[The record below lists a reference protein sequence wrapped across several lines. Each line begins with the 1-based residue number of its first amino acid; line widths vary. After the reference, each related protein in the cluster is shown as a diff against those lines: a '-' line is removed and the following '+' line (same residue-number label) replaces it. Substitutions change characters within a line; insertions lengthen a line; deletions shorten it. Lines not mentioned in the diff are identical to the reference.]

1 MIFAIL
7 TLLIIFFKSI
17 IILNTIFMNRKE
29 FFARVGFGAAAV
41 LLPACVAGLATSCS
55 SDGTS
60 GGGTAAPTGVN
71 FNVDV
76 SSGTLATN
84 GGYMVSQ
91 GIVIART
98 LAGDFIAVS
107 AACTH
112 QGTSVNYNATGNK
125 FVCPNHGAQ
134 FSSTGTVTQGPA
146 NSNLTQYKT
155 SLSGSTLR
163 IYS

>member
-1 MIFAIL
+1 
-7 TLLIIFFKSI
+7 
-17 IILNTIFMNRKE
+17 MNRKE

-55 SDGTS
+55 SDGAS
-60 GGGTAAPTGVN
+60 GGTTPGTTTGVD

-84 GGYMVSQ
+84 GGFMVSQ

-107 AACTH
+107 ASCTH
-112 QGTSVNYNATGNK
+112 EGTSVNYNSGGNK

-146 NSNLTQYKT
+146 TRNLTKYNT

-163 IYS
+163 IFS